1 MAATPL
7 HAAHTA
13 DAATTTRSV
22 VPRIGLETFTFA
34 FARRVCGLPAH
45 ARCELRRVSDPADA
59 ARLDSNSQKRT
70 PSTLTSVYLR
80 TADGGIA
87 AGAAVQVAEAGVS
100 DRPGPAVAPH
110 PSKQTLT
117 SNEPV
122 NADNSRRI
130 TPGLF

>member
-1 MAATPL
+1 
-7 HAAHTA
+7 
-13 DAATTTRSV
+13 